1 MSAVN
6 DIINYNN
13 KNVDI
18 NNIMKKIRQG
28 HIGDSLAKHLWSY
41 ACLAHFIKQ
50 CHREHYMF
58 LVTLG

>member
-18 NNIMKKIRQG
+18 NNI
-28 HIGDSLAKHLWSY
+28 IGDFLAKHLWSY
-41 ACLAHFIKQ
+41 ACLAHFIKH

-58 LVTLG
+58 LVTMG